1 MKHILFIFFTTILLI
16 SMVSCES
23 EDEYGPLKE
32 YVNTQPGSFIFETV
46 TTDDDV
52 VNYEFGL
59 ANFEPV
65 AYQILRLTI
74 DGDGDI
80 VGTTSIKEVD
90 ISNEEVGATIKGSL
104 AKEDVFSTNEA
115 GETSELRLILTSV
128 AGNWAIAEHRLP
140 IIIEAADAPLSPLVG
155 TWQGPLMGAPAT
167 IIMNEDGSGTID
179 APDLGLSMSPIT
191 WSATDTELTIG
202 SAVPGVGGTYGYS
215 FNTGNDLVID
225 GMGTFTFVQPFLGTW
240 SGTIMT
246 APATIVFNEDGTGTV
261 DIPLLLGGQI
271 APFDWTVDLERNITI
286 VSPVT
291 DINGT
296 YAYSINEA
304 GNLVLDGLGEFSP
317 V

>member
-1 MKHILFIFFTTILLI
+1 
-16 SMVSCES
+16 MVSCES
-23 EDEYGPLKE
+23 EEEYGPLKE
-32 YVNTQPGSFIFETV
+32 YVNTQSGSFTFETV

-59 ANFEPV
+59 ANFEPA
-65 AYQILRLTI
+65 AYQLLRLTI
-74 DGDGDI
+74 DGSNNITGST
-80 VGTTSIKEVD
+80 VIKEVD
-90 ISNEEVGATIKGSL
+90 ISNEEVGATITGTV
-104 AKEDVFSTNEA
+104 AKDDVFNTNEV
-115 GETSELRLILTSV
+115 GETSELRLILTSI
-128 AGNWAIAEHRLP
+128 AGNTAIAEHRLL
-140 IIIEAADAPLSPLVG
+140 IILEAADAPLSPLVG
-155 TWQGPLMGAPAT
+155 TWQGALMGAPAT
-167 IIMNEDGSGTID
+167 IVMDEDGSGTID

-215 FNTGNDLVID
+215 FNTSNDLVID
-225 GMGTFTFVQPFLGTW
+225 GMGTFAFVQPFLGTW

-261 DIPLLLGGQI
+261 DIPALLDGQI
-271 APFDWTVDLERNITI
+271 APFEWTVDLERNITI

-291 DINGT
+291 EINGT

-304 GNLVLDGLGEFSP
+304 GDLVLEGLGEFSP

>member
-1 MKHILFIFFTTILLI
+1 
-16 SMVSCES
+16 MVSCES
-23 EDEYGPLKE
+23 EEEYGPLKE
-32 YVNTQPGSFIFETV
+32 YVNTQPGSFAFESV

-59 ANFEPV
+59 ADFEPA
-65 AYQILRLTI
+65 AYQLLRLTL
-74 DGDGDI
+74 DGSNNITGST
-80 VGTTSIKEVD
+80 VIKEVD
-90 ISNEEVGATIKGSL
+90 ISNEEVGATITDAV
-104 AKEDVFSTNEA
+104 AKDDVFSSNVA
-115 GETSELRLILTSV
+115 GEKSYLQLILTSV
-128 AGNWAIAEHRLP
+128 AGNWAIAEHQLE
-140 IIIEAADAPLSPLVG
+140 IELVAPDAGLSPLVG
-155 TWQGPLMGAPAT
+155 TWLGALMGAPAT
-167 IIMNEDGSGTID
+167 IVMDEDGSGTID

-215 FNTGNDLVID
+215 FNPGNDLVID

-291 DINGT
+291 EINGT
-296 YAYSINEA
+296 YAYSINES